1 MWTVGKLTFHLYG
14 LLIGLGILIGASVS
28 AIMAKKVKLKAD
40 DVWDALLWVGGGG
53 VIGARLYH
61 VLDLWEYYWLNPTK
75 ILAVWNGGLGIFGG
89 ILGGMVGL
97 WFYTKNRQKFIK
109 ILDLAAF
116 GLPVGQAIGRWGN
129 YFNQELYGL
138 PTKLFWGIYIR
149 PENRLLEVF
158 EYERFHP
165 LFLYE
170 SLWSLFIFGMLIW
183 LVNKK
188 KVKLGEGKLFI
199 YYLGL
204 YGFGRFWLEWLRI
217 ESWKVYGLN
226 VAQVISI
233 GLVGMAVF
241 WFKKRS

>member
-1 MWTVGKLTFHLYG
+1 MGGWRRSDWSQTISCFGFMGVLLVKSDKDFSGLEWRVGNIWRDFRRN
-14 LLIGLGILIGASVS
+14 
-28 AIMAKKVKLKAD
+28 
-40 DVWDALLWVGGGG
+40 GG
-53 VIGARLYH
+53 VVVLY
-61 VLDLWEYYWLNPTK
+61 K
-75 ILAVWNGGLGIFGG
+75 KQA
-89 ILGGMVGL
+89 
-97 WFYTKNRQKFIK
+97 
-109 ILDLAAF
+109 
-116 GLPVGQAIGRWGN
+116 AIGRWGN

-241 WFKKRS
+241 WLKKRG